1 MESEG
6 VKNGRKWDSDS
17 GADRARPLG
26 GREDLSATW
35 SELGIDPSSSRD
47 FNDRPAILMA
57 AE

>member
-26 GREDLSATW
+26 GREDVSATR
-35 SELGIDPSSSRD
+35 S
-47 FNDRPAILMA
+47 
-57 AE
+57 